1 MKITCSIN
9 ITPNKVVVNGKELNY
24 TERGEKLL
32 TAIYR
37 RQINDYPKFFKM
49 DSLSRLGFVASELL
63 LNGEPDRFKPRED
76 RAVVFFNSSSSLC
89 NDENYQKT
97 IQDKNNYFPSPAIF
111 VYTLPNI
118 VTGEIAIRNKYYGE
132 TSFYVLDRLDIES
145 MEQIINDTFQDLTTK
160 SVLGGWLDCK
170 DKDHFEAHLFLIK
183 DEETSSL
190 TNWDKIIINK
200 IIYNKQ

>member
-1 MKITCSIN
+1 MKIKSWIS
-9 ITPNKVVVNGKELNY
+9 ITPNKVVINGKDLDYNEQGH
-24 TERGEKLL
+24 ELL

-49 DSLSRLGFVASELL
+49 DNLSKLGFVASELL
-63 LNGEPDRFKPRED
+63 LSDESDRFIPRED

-89 NDENYQKT
+89 NDKDYQKT

-132 TSFYVLDRLDIES
+132 TSFYVLDKLDIES
-145 MEQIINDTFQDLTTK
+145 IEQIIDDTFKDLATK

-170 DKDHFEAHLFLIK
+170 DKDIFEAHLFLII
-183 DEETSSL
+183 DEETSKL
-190 TNWDKIIINK
+190 PNWDKIIINK
-200 IIYNKQ
+200 IIYNKR